1 MCVVSGILTDYIGV
15 NFTVLL
21 FFSMVAIGQGI
32 FVIGCWS
39 QEYLL
44 MLAGRFVYGM
54 GYESYYAAI
63 NAFIYEY
70 FHHKELG
77 FAMAILQSLDVIG
90 ASINDTS
97 TYYIYI
103 QTNSIVIAV
112 SVGFILLTTSLIVLF
127 IFVCHRIRSNIAR
140 KQDIKIINEPSE
152 KFKLSDI
159 KQFGALY
166 WILTMYMGASYGMVL
181 SWMNVGTDF
190 LQKTYG
196 YDHKKANILLMIPY
210 IISGFTSPIA
220 GVINDRIGKRAYLM
234 LIVSVILVLTH
245 LFFGWIHEVTPIV
258 PLCGLGLSYSIFCA
272 VIWPSVAQIV
282 DERYIGTA
290 YGIPVSIYSLMNS
303 INFVAVGALTN
314 NDVSDNTMKYVNVE
328 WFLLGWS
335 CVSSV
340 LAVSMIYVDKRTG
353 GRLSEPTI
361 KDKDKLMQL

>member
-39 QEYLL
+39 HKYLL
-44 MLAGRFVYGM
+44 MLAGRFLYGM

-77 FAMAILQSLDVIG
+77 FALAVLGSLDVIG
-90 ASINDTS
+90 ASINDVT

-103 QTNSIVIAV
+103 HTNSIVFAV
-112 SVGFILLTTSLIVLF
+112 SVGFILLTTTLIILLIF
-127 IFVCHRIRSNIAR
+127 ICNRIRI
-140 KQDIKIINEPSE
+140 KQDIKTINEPETSD

-159 KQFGALY
+159 KQFGVLY
-166 WILTMYMGASYGMVL
+166 WILTMYIGVNFGLVL
-181 SWMNVGTDF
+181 SWVNIGTDF

-210 IISGFTSPIA
+210 IISGPTSPMFGFIS
-220 GVINDRIGKRAYLM
+220 DRFGKKTYL
-234 LIVSVILVLTH
+234 LLLVSVILVLSH
-245 LFFGWIHEVTPIV
+245 GLFGRIHKVTPIIA
-258 PLCGLGLSYSIFCA
+258 LCGVGLSYSIFCA
-272 VIWPSVAQIV
+272 VIWSSVAQIV

-335 CVSSV
+335 CVSS
-340 LAVSMIYVDKRTG
+340 
-353 GRLSEPTI
+353 
-361 KDKDKLMQL
+361 